1 MIRYFC
7 ENKLVLA
14 TRNEGKIQ
22 EFKHLF
28 GEVDF
33 KLLSAK
39 TFGGDEPEE
48 IENTFVGN
56 ALIKARETSKISG
69 LVCLADDSG
78 LCVESLNGKPGVKS
92 ADWAIN
98 QFGERDFSLGINK
111 VIKALNAEKN
121 PPWYAYF
128 ICALVLYWPDGH
140 YEKVEGRINGEV
152 VWPSKGENGHGYD
165 PIFLPSGYKMTFGEM
180 DRWEKNKISHR
191 GIAMEK
197 LLEKCF
203 CYAL

>member
-1 MIRYFC
+1 MFLMIRVFR
-7 ENKLVLA
+7 EKKLVLA

-28 GEVDF
+28 GKIDF
-33 KLLSAK
+33 NLLSAK
-39 TFGGDEPEE
+39 RFGGDEPEE
-48 IENTFVGN
+48 SENTFFGN

-78 LCVESLNGKPGVKS
+78 LCVESLNGKPGIKS

-111 VIKALNAEKN
+111 VIKALNDEKN

-128 ICALVLYWPDGH
+128 ICALVLY
-140 YEKVEGRINGEV
+140 
-152 VWPSKGENGHGYD
+152 
-165 PIFLPSGYKMTFGEM
+165 
-180 DRWEKNKISHR
+180 
-191 GIAMEK
+191 
-197 LLEKCF
+197 
-203 CYAL
+203 

>member
-1 MIRYFC
+1 MVRYFR

-22 EFKHLF
+22 EFNHLF
-28 GEVDF
+28 GKVDF

-39 TFGGDEPEE
+39 NFGDDEPEE
-48 IENTFVGN
+48 CENSFVGN
-56 ALIKARETSKISG
+56 ALIKARETSRLSG

-78 LCVESLNGKPGVKS
+78 LCVESLNGKPGIKS

-128 ICALVLYWPDGH
+128 ICALVLYWPDGY

-165 PIFLPSGYKMTFGEM
+165 PIFFLPAYKKTIAELHPL
-180 DRWEKNKISHR
+180 EKNKISHR
-191 GIAMEK
+191 AKAIRQLIRMIQ
-197 LLEKCF
+197 
-203 CYAL
+203 

>member
-1 MIRYFC
+1 MIRYFR

-111 VIKALNAEKN
+111 VIKALNDEKN

-140 YEKVEGRINGEV
+140 YEKVEGRINGEI
-152 VWPSKGENGHGYD
+152 VWPRKGENGHGYD

-180 DRWEKNKISHR
+180 DRWDKNKISHR
-191 GIAMEK
+191 GKAMEK
-197 LLEKCF
+197 LLLKCF
-203 CYAL
+203 SYGE

>member
-1 MIRYFC
+1 MIRYFR

-48 IENTFVGN
+48 SENTFFGN

-78 LCVESLNGKPGVKS
+78 LCVESLNGKPGIKS

-111 VIKALNAEKN
+111 VIKALNDEKN

-140 YEKVEGRINGEV
+140 YEKVEGRINGEI

-191 GIAMEK
+191 GIAMAK

>member
-1 MIRYFC
+1 M
-7 ENKLVLA
+7 
-14 TRNEGKIQ
+14 
-22 EFKHLF
+22 
-28 GEVDF
+28 
-33 KLLSAK
+33 
-39 TFGGDEPEE
+39 
-48 IENTFVGN
+48 
-56 ALIKARETSKISG
+56 
-69 LVCLADDSG
+69 
-78 LCVESLNGKPGVKS
+78 SLQVV
-92 ADWAIN
+92 AC
-98 QFGERDFSLGINK
+98 RK

>member
-1 MIRYFC
+1 MIRYFR

-28 GEVDF
+28 GKVGF

-48 IENTFVGN
+48 SENTFFGN

-78 LCVESLNGKPGVKS
+78 LCIESLNGKPGIKS

-111 VIKALNAEKN
+111 VIKALNDEKN

-140 YEKVEGRINGEV
+140 YEKVEGRINGEI
-152 VWPSKGENGHGYD
+152 VWPRKGENGHGYD

-191 GIAMEK
+191 GIAMRK
-197 LLEKCF
+197 LTNRCF
-203 CYAL
+203 